1 VVREKKYV
9 YERRQTDM
17 KEKFIK
23 PEINVLLNVM
33 IPNEDQ
39 NQEDVPNYMNDGDI
53 HVSYVPGEG
62 GENWDD

>member
-1 VVREKKYV
+1 
-9 YERRQTDM
+9 M

-33 IPNEDQ
+33 IPNDDQ